1 MTIQE
6 ILYTHQLFWRQGETV
21 WRCEC
26 GEWEDDTC
34 AQEENHRTHL
44 AEVLDKHM
52 QEQCAEAKA
61 EAYKDAERIL
71 HEEARWQLDLHQRH
85 KEYRFKHCSER
96 MTEMENCMTV
106 RANQY
111 MKDTP

>member
-1 MTIQE
+1 MGANE
-6 ILYTHQLFWRQGETV
+6 KHAAAYHGREYTPMQVRVRQAYARTGIDVRKKLALAEEFDRWLETV
-21 WRCEC
+21 R
-26 GEWEDDTC
+26 
-34 AQEENHRTHL
+34 
-44 AEVLDKHM
+44 
-52 QEQCAEAKA
+52 AEAKA

-111 MKDTP
+111 KETP

>member
-1 MTIQE
+1 MGADEKHAATYHGVRHDPDLNLVRAVYAGASPVPSYDE
-6 ILYTHQLFWRQGETV
+6 R
-21 WRCEC
+21 
-26 GEWEDDTC
+26 
-34 AQEENHRTHL
+34 
-44 AEVLDKHM
+44 AEAFNRMVTKVR
-52 QEQCAEAKA
+52 AEAKA

-85 KEYRFKHCSER
+85 KEYRCKHCSER

-111 MKDTP
+111 KENQ